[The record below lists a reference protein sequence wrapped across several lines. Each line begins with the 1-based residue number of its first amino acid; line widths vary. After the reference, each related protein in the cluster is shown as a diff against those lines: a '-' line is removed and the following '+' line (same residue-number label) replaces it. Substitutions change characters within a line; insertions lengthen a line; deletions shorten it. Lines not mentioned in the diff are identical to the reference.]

1 MNARKLPGDKAW
13 PAGKADNLTVTRIVL
28 LFISLDSPVSRLYC
42 ITIVMFAFCSLQ
54 VGISSL
60 LGFIGG
66 RETYILSNLFAEV
79 TPEIIYTVKPYVI
92 DGILEFIRNAVNEQ
106 IIPLGLTFTDLVNC
120 LLGFGNC
127 PLELP

>member
-1 MNARKLPGDKAW
+1 
-13 PAGKADNLTVTRIVL
+13 
-28 LFISLDSPVSRLYC
+28 
-42 ITIVMFAFCSLQ
+42 MFAFCSLQ
-54 VGISSL
+54 IGISSL

-92 DGILEFIRNAVNEQ
+92 DEILEFIRNVVNEQ
-106 IIPLGLTFTDLVNC
+106 ILPLELTFQMLVAC
-120 LLGFGNC
+120 LIGIGYC